1 MDGSDNAG
9 SIIGIFTHGMGGI
22 DRNMVRDLLLLNE
35 QEHSVIMG
43 FAVGKKA
50 DSELLPEN
58 LRDKEKPS
66 NRMIW
71 KVLEVFLVI
80 KRRLL
85 TCELKKLL

>member
-22 DRNMVRDLLLLNE
+22 NRDMVRDLLLLNE

-58 LRDKEKPS
+58 LRDKE
-66 NRMIW
+66 NHQVGMVW
-71 KVLEVFLVI
+71 KVFGSFLVI